1 MYFATVAFFEKMWYF
16 VAMLKNILPTF
27 DQLLKMY
34 FESLNISKCSEAYEY
49 MKAKG
54 LSFKL
59 RTAYNYLNGHVVPS
73 YEKAI
78 SIVKALD
85 IKIEE
90 DELKKIIEN
99 SNDAKEIKS
108 TRKKVTLYLNPKNLG
123 LNDVDELEEVMVE
136 KIKKRGET
144 SLSEYIQKLVEEDLM
159 K

>member
-1 MYFATVAFFEKMWYF
+1 
-16 VAMLKNILPTF
+16 
-27 DQLLKMY
+27 MY

-59 RTAYNYLNGHVVPS
+59 RTTYNYLNGHVVPS

-78 SIVKALD
+78 TIVKALD
-85 IKIEE
+85 IRIEE

-108 TRKKVTLYLNPKNLG
+108 TKKKVTLYLNPKNLG
-123 LNDVDELEEVMVE
+123 LNDVGELEEVLIE
-136 KIKKRGET
+136 KLRESGEK
-144 SLSEYIQKLVEEDLM
+144 SLSEYIQRLVEEDLM
-159 K
+159 Q